1 MTIYFKRFIIS
12 TIRSVAKGQV
22 NRLVLFLCTERG
34 AIMAKKAIP
43 RETNERNINGLT
55 AREQTFCDEYLKSG
69 STVKGM
75 MACGY
80 SKSTAEKKRNEIYN
94 RPNVQSYLQRIAK
107 LSEGQNIADDKEIQE
122 YFTAV
127 MRGQMDTQ
135 ELLNQFKGS
144 GVQETVFETRKPNGK
159 ERLDAAVNLAKIRGL
174 YNKDIN
180 ATVIPIVIKDDL

>member
-1 MTIYFKRFIIS
+1 
-12 TIRSVAKGQV
+12 
-22 NRLVLFLCTERG
+22 
-34 AIMAKKAIP
+34 MAKAAVP

-69 STVKGM
+69 STIKGM

-80 SKSTAEKKRNEIYN
+80 SKSTAEKKRNDIYN
-94 RPNVQSYLQRIAK
+94 RPSVQSYLQRMAK

-135 ELLNQFKGS
+135 ELLNQFKGG
-144 GVQETVFETRKPNGK
+144 GVQESVFETRKPNGK
-159 ERLDAAVNLAKIRGL
+159 ERLDAAVNLAKIRGM

-180 ATVIPIVIKDDL
+180 VNVQPIVIKDDIS